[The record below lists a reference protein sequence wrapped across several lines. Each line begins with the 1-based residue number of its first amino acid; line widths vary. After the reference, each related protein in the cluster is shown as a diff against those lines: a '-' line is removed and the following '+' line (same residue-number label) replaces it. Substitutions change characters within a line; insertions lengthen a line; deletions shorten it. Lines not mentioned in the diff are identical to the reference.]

1 MIRDSPFLISM
12 KTTIEAYTI
21 TVRRKREK
29 DPLLFSDSPDIYDLM
44 AHDNVSFIKYI
55 DKNITGDLPAEKMTV
70 RIPPKDHSHN
80 DKKRY
85 LCGIIETGY
94 YGKEYEAVDKDDPKD
109 ETK

>member
-1 MIRDSPFLISM
+1 
-12 KTTIEAYTI
+12 
-21 TVRRKREK
+21 
-29 DPLLFSDSPDIYDLM
+29 
-44 AHDNVSFIKYI
+44 
-55 DKNITGDLPAEKMTV
+55 MTV

-109 ETK
+109 ETKKILLGKSKAILKPFFYYIQIPRKGNKALLILERVDNNGIYPLLRKIAMFYNYLYINRKTLYI

>member
-55 DKNITGDLPAEKMTV
+55 DKNITGDLPAEK
-70 RIPPKDHSHN
+70 
-80 DKKRY
+80 
-85 LCGIIETGY
+85 
-94 YGKEYEAVDKDDPKD
+94 
-109 ETK
+109 

>member
-55 DKNITGDLPAEKMTV
+55 DN
-70 RIPPKDHSHN
+70 
-80 DKKRY
+80 
-85 LCGIIETGY
+85 
-94 YGKEYEAVDKDDPKD
+94 
-109 ETK
+109 

>member
-1 MIRDSPFLISM
+1 M

-109 ETK
+109 ETKKILLGKS